1 MESGPLFY
9 TGERTVKGINA
20 EKCSEGQVGVLCM
33 PVPALIQAIVFVL
46 CNHTEI
52 QSDVFKV
59 NDRLHPTVNSV

>member
-1 MESGPLFY
+1 M
-9 TGERTVKGINA
+9 KGINA